1 LHSLWLFT
9 VVVIPQDFYCIN
21 FKLKVKKARGNQGKI
36 FIFVRKKNIR
46 LQNLLALLIQ
56 HKKWMANAG
65 TAYEKRFFTKTT
77 TFRTVAI
84 IVEKA
89 SCLPFKLL

>member
-1 LHSLWLFT
+1 LQSLWLFT

-21 FKLKVKKARGNQGKI
+21 FKVKVKKSARQSGKNI
-36 FIFVRKKNIR
+36 YICKKKNIR

-56 HKKWMANAG
+56 HKKWMTNAG

-84 IVEKA
+84 IV
-89 SCLPFKLL
+89 

>member
-9 VVVIPQDFYCIN
+9 VVVIPQDFYYIN
-21 FKLKVKKARGNQGKI
+21 LESAARQWFQAKSKISARQSGKNI
-36 FIFVRKKNIR
+36 YIRKKKNIR
-46 LQNLLALLIQ
+46 LQNLLALFLQQ

-84 IVEKA
+84 IV
-89 SCLPFKLL
+89 